1 MGDYQL
7 KACGQKDLEDNGK
20 RDLDEEICI
29 HLDNNYKNWRHPETT
44 YMVPP
49 VFISKM
55 ANPDIGEITEK
66 DFYDLLQEFGETR
79 SEPMFVIHSYRFSEC
94 IQEWESGT
102 KWHPKWILGEHDF
115 VVVHRQYGVLFF
127 QVKST
132 KKAKKYVFQK
142 AEEQICKDQKSLLKF
157 MERME
162 EAKKVTKGKIEK
174 AFYSFP
180 AFIVL
185 PNSPGNHL
193 GPSSKSNVIY
203 QEACSSVEA
212 FSAWWD
218 KFVANAVHPK
228 IDETIFHLVVKR

>member
-1 MGDYQL
+1 M
-7 KACGQKDLEDNGK
+7 EDNGK
-20 RDLDEEICI
+20 CDLDEGIAI
-29 HLDNNYKNWRHPETT
+29 HLDNNYQNWRQPETT

-55 ANPDIGEITEK
+55 SNPDIGETTEK
-66 DFYDLLQEFGETR
+66 EFYYLLKEFGETR

-94 IQEWESGT
+94 IHEWESGI
-102 KWHPKWILGEHDF
+102 KRRPKWIFGEHDF

-132 KKAKKYVFQK
+132 KKAKKYVLQK
-142 AEEQICKDQKSLLKF
+142 AEEQIYKDKISLFKF
-157 MERME
+157 LERME
-162 EAKKVTKGKIEK
+162 EAKKVKKEKIEK
-174 AFYSFP
+174 AFNNFP

-185 PNSPGNHL
+185 PNTPGDHL

-203 QEACSSVEA
+203 QEACLSTEA

-218 KFVANAVHPK
+218 KFVANAVCPE
-228 IDETIFHLVVKR
+228 IDETIFHMLVKR